1 MKFQYS
7 SCYKGWC
14 SIYQVNIRTIVK
26 YIYTIVSFYC
36 VEFIRVFIVLLCKG
50 EGSLLCFLLRH
61 SRLAIH
67 LVYSA
72 PAAKS

>member
-7 SCYKGWC
+7 SYYKGWC

-50 EGSLLCFLLRH
+50 
-61 SRLAIH
+61 
-67 LVYSA
+67 
-72 PAAKS
+72 